1 MAKYIWKFR
10 TAASDKQRKRYL
22 VNITNPH
29 KTGIHLWESCY
40 STFFNASVIGIRST
54 FRIWKNAT
62 SA

>member
-1 MAKYIWKFR
+1 MWNKSA
-10 TAASDKQRKRYL
+10 
-22 VNITNPH
+22 NPH
-29 KTGIHLWESCY
+29 KTAVKKSAPFEALFCVY